1 MLVAGHIDKLRG
13 SYITQRTRTDGDF
26 MSQKPRPAQVGRFLT
41 SNVGPG
47 DVFTRDDLTAEQKL
61 FGQTAADFMRREVL
75 PVAPRLYERDWPL
88 TRELL
93 LKAGALDLLRL
104 EIPEVYGG
112 LGLDKSSAA
121 YVAEQIGMNPSFGGS
136 IGAHTGIGTLP
147 LLYFGNAAQKAK
159 YLPRLASGE
168 LVGAY
173 ALTEPGSGSD
183 ALAARTSAVLTGDGR
198 HYVLNG
204 RKMWIT
210 NGGFADLFTIFAK
223 VDGTKFT
230 GFLVERGM
238 GVVSGPDEHKLGL
251 DGSSTTELIL
261 DDVRVPVENV
271 LGTIGEGHKVAFNT
285 LNLGR
290 VKLGSRNLACAK
302 HALANATNYARERKQ
317 FGKSI
322 GEFGLIKHKLAEMA
336 LRCYVGDAMV
346 YRTLGDVDRAL
357 ATVDPADGDKVLATI
372 EQFAVECSINKVA
385 TSEALAY
392 VVDEALQ
399 VYGGNGYSREF
410 PAERPYRDARIT
422 RIYEGTNEIN
432 RMIIPTRILKQGV
445 LGEVPAGGPGERGV
459 LGAVKR
465 LTVTMLGAVAGAYG
479 ERVRDHQEVL
489 SHIADVIID
498 GYAIESALARTE
510 KLAAAHSDR
519 AGVAADMTS
528 VFIGDAADR
537 IVHSAKQVASAL
549 GDAGAATR
557 EQIAPIAAFPGV
569 DTVAARRRIAEA
581 VLQAGQHPL

>member
-1 MLVAGHIDKLRG
+1 
-13 SYITQRTRTDGDF
+13 
-26 MSQKPRPAQVGRFLT
+26 MSHPFLT

-47 DVFTRDDLTAEQKL
+47 DVFTREDLTPEQKL
-61 FGQTAADFMRREVL
+61 FGNTAADFMRREVV
-75 PVAPRLYERDWPL
+75 PVAPRLYDRDWPL

-93 LKAGALDLLRL
+93 RKAGALDLLRL

-112 LGLDKSSAA
+112 LGLDKASAA
-121 YVAEQIGMNPSFGGS
+121 YVFEQIGMNPSFGGS

-147 LLYFGNAAQKAK
+147 LLYFGSAAQKAR
-159 YLPRLASGE
+159 YLPRLATGE

-183 ALAARTSAVLTGDGR
+183 ALAARTTAVLTADGK

-223 VDGTKFT
+223 VDGTRFT
-230 GFLVERGM
+230 GFLVERSM

-261 DDVRVPVENV
+261 DDVEVPVENV
-271 LGTIGEGHKVAFNT
+271 LGAIGEGHKVAFNT

-290 VKLGSRNLACAK
+290 VKLGSRNLSCAK
-302 HALANATNYARERKQ
+302 AALGNAARYARERKQ
-317 FGKSI
+317 FGKAI
-322 GEFGLIKHKLAEMA
+322 GEFGLIKHKLAEMS

-357 ATVDPADGDKVLATI
+357 GVVDPADGTAVLETI
-372 EQFAVECSINKVA
+372 ERFAVECSINKVA
-385 TSEALAY
+385 TSEILAY
-392 VVDEALQ
+392 VVDESLQ
-399 VYGGNGYSREF
+399 VFGGNGYSREF

-432 RMIIPTRILKQGV
+432 RMIITNRILRQGV
-445 LGEVPAGGPGERGV
+445 SADPAASGSGDRAV
-459 LGAVKR
+459 LAAVKR
-465 LTVTMLGAVAGAYG
+465 LTGGMLSSAAGAFG
-479 ERVRDHQEVL
+479 ERVRDQQEIL

-510 KLAAAHSDR
+510 KLAAARSDL
-519 AGVAADMTS
+519 AALAADMTS
-528 VFIGDAADR
+528 VFVADAADR
-537 IVHSAKQVASAL
+537 VVHSAKQVATAL
-549 GDAGAATR
+549 LTHGAIVR
-557 EQIAPIAAFPGV
+557 ERIAPIAAHPGV
-569 DTVAARRRIAEA
+569 DSIAARRRIADA
-581 VLQAGQHPL
+581 VLAAGGHPL

>member
-1 MLVAGHIDKLRG
+1 
-13 SYITQRTRTDGDF
+13 
-26 MSQKPRPAQVGRFLT
+26 
-41 SNVGPG
+41 
-47 DVFTRDDLTAEQKL
+47 VFTREDLTADQKL
-61 FGQTAADFMRREVL
+61 FGQTAAEFMRREVL

-88 TRELL
+88 TRALL
-93 LKAGALDLLRL
+93 RKAGELDLLRL

-112 LGLDKSSAA
+112 LGLDKASAA

-147 LLYFGNAAQKAK
+147 LLYFGTAAQKAK

-168 LVGAY
+168 LIAAY

-183 ALAARTSAVLTGDGR
+183 ALAAKTRATLSADGT
-198 HYVLNG
+198 HYALNG

-210 NGGFADLFTIFAK
+210 NGGFADLFTVFAK
-223 VDGTKFT
+223 IDGAQFT
-230 GFLVERGM
+230 GFLVERAM

-261 DDVRVPVENV
+261 DDVRVPVGNV

-302 HALANATNYARERKQ
+302 HALANATQYARERHQ
-317 FGKSI
+317 FGKPI
-322 GEFGLIKHKLAEMA
+322 GSFGMIQHKLAEMA
-336 LRCYVGDAMV
+336 IRIFVGDAMV
-346 YRTLGDVDRAL
+346 YRTLGEVDRAL
-357 ATVDPADGDKVLATI
+357 AMVDPADGERVLATI

-385 TSEALAY
+385 SSEALAY
-392 VVDEALQ
+392 VVDESLQ

-432 RMIIPTRILKQGV
+432 RMIIPTRILRAGLPAELPAAPDARDMRDV
-445 LGEVPAGGPGERGV
+445 RNARGARGLLLG
-459 LGAVKR
+459 VKR
-465 LTVTMLGAVAGAYG
+465 LTLAMLGGAAAAYG

-489 SHIADVIID
+489 GHIADVIID
-498 GYAIESALARTE
+498 GYAIESALARSE
-510 KLAAAHSDR
+510 KLAAAGS
-519 AGVAADMTS
+519 ALAALAAEMTA
-528 VFIGDAADR
+528 VFVSDAADR
-537 IVHSAKQVASAL
+537 VVHAAKQVAHAV
-549 GDAGAATR
+549 GDPQLRDA
-557 EQIAPIAAFPGV
+557 IAPIAADPGV
-569 DTVAARRRIAEA
+569 DSVAARRRIAAA
-581 VLQAGQHPL
+581 VLAAGQHPL

>member
-1 MLVAGHIDKLRG
+1 
-13 SYITQRTRTDGDF
+13 
-26 MSQKPRPAQVGRFLT
+26 MSHKQSQSSATSQVGRFLT
-41 SNVGPG
+41 TNVGPG
-47 DVFTRDDLTAEQKL
+47 DVFTREDLTAEQKL
-61 FGQTAADFMRREVL
+61 FGQTAADFMRREVI
-75 PVAPRLYERDWPL
+75 PVANRLYERDWPL

-93 LKAGALDLLRL
+93 RKAGALDLLRL
-104 EIPEVYGG
+104 EIPEAYGG
-112 LGLDKSSAA
+112 LGLDKASAA

-147 LLYFGNAAQKAK
+147 LLYFGNAAQKAR
-159 YLPRLASGE
+159 YLPRLATGE

-183 ALAARTSAVLTGDGR
+183 ALAARTTAVLTDDGK

-223 VDGTKFT
+223 VDGTRFT
-230 GFLVERGM
+230 GFLVERTM

-261 DDVRVPVENV
+261 DDVKVPVENV
-271 LGTIGEGHKVAFNT
+271 LGAIGEGHKVAFNT

-290 VKLGSRNLACAK
+290 VKLGSRNLSCAK
-302 HALANATNYARERKQ
+302 AALGNAARYARERKQ
-317 FGKSI
+317 FGKPI
-322 GEFGLIKHKLAEMA
+322 GEFGLIKHKLAEMS
-336 LRCYVGDAMV
+336 LRCFVGDAMV

-357 ATVDPADGDKVLATI
+357 AGVDPADLAAVLETI
-372 EQFAVECSINKVA
+372 ERFAVECSLNKVA
-385 TSEALAY
+385 SSEILAY
-392 VVDEALQ
+392 VVDEGLQ
-399 VYGGNGYSREF
+399 VFGGNGYSREF

-432 RMIIPTRILKQGV
+432 RMIITTRILRQGV
-445 LGEVPAGGPGERGV
+445 PGDAAAGGIGDRAL

-465 LTVTMLGAVAGAYG
+465 LTVGMLASVADAFG
-479 ERVRDHQEVL
+479 ERVRDQQEIL
-489 SHIADVIID
+489 SHISDVIIE

-510 KLAAAHSDR
+510 KLAAARSDL
-519 AGVAADMTS
+519 AALAADMTS
-528 VFIGDAADR
+528 IFVGDSADR
-537 IVHSAKQVASAL
+537 IVHSAKQVANAL

-557 EQIAPIAAFPGV
+557 ERIAPIAAHPGV
-569 DTVAARRRIAEA
+569 DTVAARRRIADA
-581 VLQAGQHPL
+581 VLAAGGHPL

>member
-1 MLVAGHIDKLRG
+1 
-13 SYITQRTRTDGDF
+13 
-26 MSQKPRPAQVGRFLT
+26 MSSRARISLPSRSCSARPPP
-41 SNVGPG
+41 SSC
-47 DVFTRDDLTAEQKL
+47 
-61 FGQTAADFMRREVL
+61 AARSCR
-75 PVAPRLYERDWPL
+75 ASSDWPF

-93 LKAGALDLLRL
+93 RKAGALDLLRL
-104 EIPEVYGG
+104 EIPEIYGG

-147 LLYFGNAAQKAK
+147 LLYFGTAAQKAK

-168 LVGAY
+168 LVAAY

-183 ALAARTSAVLTGDGR
+183 ALAAKSTAVLSGDGR

-230 GFLVERGM
+230 GFLVERSM

-261 DDVRVPVENV
+261 DDVKVPVENV
-271 LGTIGEGHKVAFNT
+271 LGAIGEGHKVAFNT

-302 HALANATNYARERKQ
+302 AALGNAARYARERKQ
-317 FGKSI
+317 FGKAI
-322 GEFGLIKHKLAEMA
+322 GEFGLIKHKLAEMS
-336 LRCYVGDAMV
+336 LRCFVGDAMV

-357 ATVDPADGDKVLATI
+357 GGVDPADFAAVLETI
-372 EQFAVECSINKVA
+372 ERFAVECSINKVGS
-385 TSEALAY
+385 SEILAY
-392 VVDEALQ
+392 VVDDALQ

-432 RMIIPTRILKQGV
+432 RMIITTRILRQGV
-445 LGEVPAGGPGERGV
+445 PAEVSAGGTGDRA
-459 LGAVKR
+459 LLAQVKR
-465 LTVTMLGAVAGAYG
+465 LTVGMLASVADAFG
-479 ERVRDHQEVL
+479 ERVRDQQEIL

-510 KLAAAHSDR
+510 KLAAARSDL
-519 AGVAADMTS
+519 AALAADMTS
-528 VFIGDAADR
+528 VFVGDAADR
-537 IVHSAKQVASAL
+537 IVHSAKQVANAL
-549 GDAGAATR
+549 GASGATTR
-557 EQIAPIAAFPGV
+557 DRIAPIAAHPGV
-569 DTVAARRRIAEA
+569 DTVAARRRIADA
-581 VLQAGQHPL
+581 VLAAGGHPL

>member
-1 MLVAGHIDKLRG
+1 
-13 SYITQRTRTDGDF
+13 
-26 MSQKPRPAQVGRFLT
+26 MSQKPRTAQVGRFLT
-41 SNVGPG
+41 STVGAG
-47 DVFTRDDLTAEQKL
+47 DVFTREDLTAEQKL
-61 FGQTAADFMRREVL
+61 FGDTAAEFMRRDVV
-75 PVAPRLYERDWPL
+75 PNAARLYARDWPF

-93 LKAGALDLLRL
+93 RKAGELDLLRL
-104 EIPEVYGG
+104 EIPEAYGG
-112 LGLDKSSAA
+112 LGLDKASAA
-121 YVAEQIGMNPSFGGS
+121 YVFEQIGMNPSFGGS
-136 IGAHTGIGTLP
+136 IGAHTGIGTMP

-183 ALAARTSAVLTGDGR
+183 ALAAKTTAVLTPDGT

-223 VDGTKFT
+223 IDGTKFT
-230 GFLVERGM
+230 GFLVERTM

-261 DDVRVPVENV
+261 DDVKVPVENV

-302 HALANATNYARERKQ
+302 FALGNAARYARERKQ
-317 FGKSI
+317 FGKAI
-322 GEFGLIKHKLAEMA
+322 GEFGMIKHKLAEMS
-336 LRCYVGDAMV
+336 LRCFVGDAMV

-357 ATVDPADGDKVLATI
+357 ATVDPADGAAVLATI
-372 EQFAVECSINKVA
+372 EPFAIECSINKIA
-385 TSEALAY
+385 TSEILAY
-392 VVDEALQ
+392 VVDDALQ

-432 RMIIPTRILKQGV
+432 RMIIPTRILRHG
-445 LGEVPAGGPGERGV
+445 VPAEIAAGGSGDRA
-459 LGAVKR
+459 LLASAKR
-465 LTVTMLGAVAGAYG
+465 LTVAMLATVADSYG
-479 ERVRDHQEVL
+479 ERFAEHQEIL
-489 SHIADVIID
+489 AHIADIIID
-498 GYAIESALARTE
+498 GYAIESALARSE
-510 KLAAAHSDR
+510 KLAASHS
-519 AGVAADMTS
+519 ALAPIAADMTA
-528 VFIGDAADR
+528 VFVTDAADR
-537 IVHSAKQVASAL
+537 IVHAAKQVAAAL
-549 GDAGAATR
+549 GDRGPAIR
-557 EQIAPIAAFPGV
+557 ERIAPIAAHPGV

-581 VLQAGQHPL
+581 VLQSGGQPL

>member
-1 MLVAGHIDKLRG
+1 
-13 SYITQRTRTDGDF
+13 
-26 MSQKPRPAQVGRFLT
+26 MSEKPRQAQVGRFLT
-41 SNVGPG
+41 SSVGPG
-47 DVFTRDDLTAEQKL
+47 DVFTREDLTPEQKL

-75 PVAPRLYERDWPL
+75 PCVGRLYERDWPL

-93 LKAGALDLLRL
+93 RKAGALDLLRL
-104 EIPEVYGG
+104 EIPEIYGG
-112 LGLDKSSAA
+112 LGLDKASAA
-121 YVAEQIGMNPSFGGS
+121 YVFEQIGMNPSFGGS
-136 IGAHTGIGTLP
+136 IGAHTGIGTMP
-147 LLYFGNAAQKAK
+147 LLYFGSAAQKAR

-168 LVGAY
+168 LIGAY

-183 ALAARTSAVLTGDGR
+183 ALAARTTAVLTPDGK

-230 GFLVERGM
+230 GFLVERSM

-290 VKLGSRNLACAK
+290 VKLGSRNLSCAK
-302 HALANATNYARERKQ
+302 FALSNAARYARERRQ

-322 GEFGLIKHKLAEMA
+322 GEFGMIQHKLAEMSI
-336 LRCYVGDAMV
+336 RCFVGDAMV
-346 YRTLGDVDRAL
+346 YRTLGEVDRAL
-357 ATVDPADGDKVLATI
+357 ATVDPADGEKVLATI

-432 RMIIPTRILKQGV
+432 RMIIPTRILRQGV
-445 LGEVPAGGPGERGV
+445 PGDAPAGGSGERG
-459 LGAVKR
+459 LSAAAKR
-465 LTVTMLGAVAGAYG
+465 LAVAMLRAVAGAYG
-479 ERVRDHQEVL
+479 ERVRDQQEVL
-489 SHIADVIID
+489 AHIADVVIE

-510 KLAAAHSDR
+510 KLAAAGRDT
-519 AGVAADMTS
+519 AAIAADMTS
-528 VFIGDAADR
+528 VFIADATDR

-549 GDAGAATR
+549 GPAGATTR
-557 EQIAPIAAFPGV
+557 EAIAPLAAHPGV
-569 DTVAARRRIAEA
+569 DSVAIRRRIAAA
-581 VLQAGQHPL
+581 VLAAGQHPV

>member
-1 MLVAGHIDKLRG
+1 MPHSPSTSPG
-13 SYITQRTRTDGDF
+13 Q
-26 MSQKPRPAQVGRFLT
+26 FLT

-47 DVFTRDDLTAEQKL
+47 DVFTRDDLSPEQKL
-61 FGQTAADFMRREVL
+61 FGQTAADFMRREVA
-75 PVAPRLYERDWPL
+75 PVAARLYERDWPL

-93 LKAGALDLLRL
+93 RKAGALDLLRL

-112 LGLDKSSAA
+112 LGLDKASAA

-159 YLPRLASGE
+159 YLPRLATGE

-183 ALAARTSAVLTGDGR
+183 ALAARTTAVLTADGK

-223 VDGTKFT
+223 VDGTRFT
-230 GFLVERGM
+230 GFLVERSM

-261 DDVRVPVENV
+261 DDVKVPVDNV
-271 LGTIGEGHKVAFNT
+271 LGAIGEGHKVAFNT

-290 VKLGSRNLACAK
+290 VKLGSRNLSCAK
-302 HALANATNYARERKQ
+302 AALGNAARYALERKQ
-317 FGKSI
+317 FGKAI
-322 GEFGLIKHKLAEMA
+322 GEFGLIKHKLAEMS

-357 ATVDPADGDKVLATI
+357 GVVDPADATAVLETI
-372 EQFAVECSINKVA
+372 ERFAVECSINKVA
-385 TSEALAY
+385 SSEILAY
-392 VVDEALQ
+392 VVDESLQ
-399 VYGGNGYSREF
+399 VFGGNGYSREF

-432 RMIIPTRILKQGV
+432 RMIITNRILRQGAPGHAATGDAGAGSGDRAV
-445 LGEVPAGGPGERGV
+445 LA
-459 LGAVKR
+459 AVKR
-465 LTVTMLGAVAGAYG
+465 LTVAMLSSTADAFG
-479 ERVRDHQEVL
+479 ERVRDQQEIL
-489 SHIADVIID
+489 SHIADVIIE

-510 KLAAAHSDR
+510 KLAAARSDR
-519 AGVAADMTS
+519 AALAADMTS
-528 VFIGDAADR
+528 VFVADAADR
-537 IVHSAKQVASAL
+537 VVHSAKQVAAAL
-549 GDAGAATR
+549 LTHGTAVR
-557 EQIAPIAAFPGV
+557 ERIAPIAAHPGV
-569 DTVAARRRIAEA
+569 DSVAARRRIADA
-581 VLQAGQHPL
+581 VLAAGGHPL

>member
-1 MLVAGHIDKLRG
+1 ML
-13 SYITQRTRTDGDF
+13 TRE
-26 MSQKPRPAQVGRFLT
+26 
-41 SNVGPG
+41 
-47 DVFTRDDLTAEQKL
+47 DLSAEQKL
-61 FGQTAADFMRREVL
+61 FGQTAADFMRRDVL
-75 PVAPRLYERDWPL
+75 PVAARLYERDWAL
-88 TRELL
+88 TRSLL
-93 LKAGALDLLRL
+93 RKAGELDLLRL

-112 LGLDKSSAA
+112 LGLDKASAA
-121 YVAEQIGMNPSFGGS
+121 YVAEQIGMNPSFGSS

-147 LLYFGNAAQKAK
+147 LLYFGTAAQKAK

-168 LVGAY
+168 LIGAY

-183 ALAARTSAVLTGDGR
+183 ALAARTTAVLSDDGR

-223 VDGTKFT
+223 VDGARFT

-261 DDVRVPVENV
+261 DDVRVPIDNV

-302 HALANATNYARERKQ
+302 HALGNAASYARERRQ
-317 FGKSI
+317 FGKPI
-322 GEFGLIKHKLAEMA
+322 GEFGLIQHKLAEMA
-336 LRCYVGDAMV
+336 IRCFVGDAMV

-357 ATVDPADGDKVLATI
+357 AAVDPADGARVLATI
-372 EQFAVECSINKVA
+372 ELFAVECSINKVA
-385 TSEALAY
+385 SSEALAY

-399 VYGGNGYSREF
+399 VYGGNGYSRQF

-432 RMIIPTRILKQGV
+432 RMIIPNRILKHG
-445 LGEVPAGGPGERGV
+445 VPAAAAPPTDTGAGTGERG
-459 LGAVKR
+459 LLAAAKQ
-465 LTVTMLGAVAGAYG
+465 LTVTLLGAIAGAYG
-479 ERVRDHQEVL
+479 ERVRDHQEIL
-489 SHIADVIID
+489 AHTADVIID
-498 GYAIESALARTE
+498 GYAIESALARRE
-510 KLAAAHSDR
+510 KLAAAHSEH
-519 AGVAADMTS
+519 AGLAADMTA
-528 VFIGDAADR
+528 VFTGDAADR
-537 IVHSAKQVASAL
+537 IVHAAKQVIAAL
-549 GDAGAATR
+549 GEAGAAAR
-557 EQIAPIAAFPGV
+557 ARLAPLVAYPGV
-569 DTVAARRRIAEA
+569 DTVAARRRIAAA
-581 VLQAGQHPL
+581 VLTAGGQPV

>member
-1 MLVAGHIDKLRG
+1 
-13 SYITQRTRTDGDF
+13 

-47 DVFTRDDLTAEQKL
+47 DVFTREDLTADQKL
-61 FGQTAADFMRREVL
+61 FGQAAADFMRREVM
-75 PVAPRLYERDWPL
+75 PVVSRLYAHDWPL

-93 LKAGALDLLRL
+93 RKAGELDLLRL
-104 EIPEVYGG
+104 EIPEIYGG

-121 YVAEQIGMNPSFGGS
+121 YVAEQIGMNPSFGSS
-136 IGAHTGIGTLP
+136 IGAHTGIGTMP

-168 LVGAY
+168 LIGAY

-183 ALAARTSAVLTGDGR
+183 ALAAKTTAVLTDDGR

-210 NGGFADLFTIFAK
+210 NGGFADLFTVFAK

-238 GVVSGPDEHKLGL
+238 GVVSGGNEAKLGL
-251 DGSSTTELIL
+251 DGSSTCELIL
-261 DDVRVPVENV
+261 DDVRVPVDNV

-290 VKLGSRNLACAK
+290 VKLGSRNLSCAK
-302 HALANATNYARERKQ
+302 FALANAAQYARERKQ

-322 GEFGLIKHKLAEMA
+322 GEFGLIKHKLAEMS

-357 ATVDPADGDKVLATI
+357 ATVDPADGNKVLETI
-372 EQFAVECSINKVA
+372 EQFAVECSINKVG
-385 TSEALAY
+385 TSEILAY

-432 RMIIPTRILKQGV
+432 RMIIPTRILRQGSPA
-445 LGEVPAGGPGERGV
+445 EVPAGGSGERGI
-459 LGAVKR
+459 LAAAKR
-465 LTVTMLGAVAGAYG
+465 LTVTMLTGVAEAYG
-479 ERVRDHQEVL
+479 DRVRDQQEVL
-489 SHIADVIID
+489 AHIADVIID
-498 GYAIESALARTE
+498 GYAIESALARAE
-510 KLAAAHSDR
+510 KLVAEHDARAA
-519 AGVAADMTS
+519 VAADMTS

-537 IVHSAKQVASAL
+537 IVHAAKQVASAL
-549 GDAGAATR
+549 GDHGAATR
-557 EQIAPIAAFPGV
+557 ERLAPIAAYPGI
-569 DTVAARRRIAEA
+569 DTVAARRRIADA
-581 VLQAGQHPL
+581 VLQGGQHPL

>member
-1 MLVAGHIDKLRG
+1 MP
-13 SYITQRTRTDGDF
+13 
-26 MSQKPRPAQVGRFLT
+26 QKPRPAQVGRFLT
-41 SNVGPG
+41 SSVGPG
-47 DVFTRDDLTAEQKL
+47 DVFTREDLTAEQKL

-75 PVAPRLYERDWPL
+75 PVVQRLYERDWPL

-93 LKAGALDLLRL
+93 RKAGALDLLRL

-168 LVGAY
+168 IVGAY

-183 ALAARTSAVLTGDGR
+183 ALAARTTAVLTDDGR
-198 HYVLNG
+198 HYLLNG

-261 DDVRVPVENV
+261 DDVRVPVDNV
-271 LGTIGEGHKVAFNT
+271 LGAIGEGHKVAFNT

-302 HALANATNYARERKQ
+302 HALSNAAKYARERKQ

-322 GEFGLIKHKLAEMA
+322 GEFGLIKHKLAEMSI
-336 LRCYVGDAMV
+336 RCYVGDAMV
-346 YRTLGDVDRAL
+346 YRTLGEVDRAL

-385 TSEALAY
+385 SSEALAY

-445 LGEVPAGGPGERGV
+445 PGEVPAGASGERSERGL
-459 LGAVKR
+459 LGAAKR
-465 LTVTMLGAVAGAYG
+465 LTVTMLGAVAAAYG

-510 KLAAAHSDR
+510 KLAAARSDG
-519 AGVAADMTS
+519 AGIAADITS
-528 VFIGDAADR
+528 VFVGDAADR

-581 VLQAGQHPL
+581 VFQAGQHPF

>member
-1 MLVAGHIDKLRG
+1 
-13 SYITQRTRTDGDF
+13 
-26 MSQKPRPAQVGRFLT
+26 
-41 SNVGPG
+41 
-47 DVFTRDDLTAEQKL
+47 VFTREDLTAEQQL
-61 FGQTAADFMRREVL
+61 FGQTAADFMRREVI
-75 PVAPRLYERDWPL
+75 PVANRLYERDWPL

-93 LKAGALDLLRL
+93 RKAGALDLLRL
-104 EIPEVYGG
+104 EIPEAYGG
-112 LGLDKSSAA
+112 LGLDKASAA
-121 YVAEQIGMNPSFGGS
+121 FVAEQIGMNPSFGGS

-159 YLPRLASGE
+159 YLPRLATGE

-183 ALAARTSAVLTGDGR
+183 ALAARTTAVLTDDGK

-230 GFLVERGM
+230 GFLVERTM

-261 DDVRVPVENV
+261 DDVKVPVENV
-271 LGTIGEGHKVAFNT
+271 LGAIGEGHKVAFNT

-290 VKLGSRNLACAK
+290 VKLGSRNLSCAK
-302 HALANATNYARERKQ
+302 AALGNAARYARERKQ
-317 FGKSI
+317 FGKPI
-322 GEFGLIKHKLAEMA
+322 GEFGLIKHKLAEMS
-336 LRCYVGDAMV
+336 LRCFVGDAMV

-357 ATVDPADGDKVLATI
+357 AGVDPADLGAVLETI
-372 EQFAVECSINKVA
+372 ERFAVECSINKVA
-385 TSEALAY
+385 SSEILAY

-399 VYGGNGYSREF
+399 VFGGNGYSREF

-432 RMIIPTRILKQGV
+432 RMIITTRILRQGV
-445 LGEVPAGGPGERGV
+445 PGDAAEGSGSGDRA
-459 LGAVKR
+459 LLAAVKR
-465 LTVTMLGAVAGAYG
+465 LTVGMLASTADAFG
-479 ERVRDHQEVL
+479 ERVRDQQEIL
-489 SHIADVIID
+489 SHISDVIIE

-510 KLAAAHSDR
+510 KLLAAKSDL
-519 AGVAADMTS
+519 AALATDMTS
-528 VFIGDAADR
+528 VFVGDSADR

-549 GDAGAATR
+549 GDAGAPTR
-557 EQIAPIAAFPGV
+557 ERIAPIAAHPGV
-569 DTVAARRRIAEA
+569 DTVAARRRIADA
-581 VLQAGQHPL
+581 VLAAGGHPL

>member
-1 MLVAGHIDKLRG
+1 
-13 SYITQRTRTDGDF
+13 
-26 MSQKPRPAQVGRFLT
+26 MSQKPRTSPVGQVGRFLT
-41 SNVGPG
+41 SNVGAG
-47 DVFTRDDLTAEQKL
+47 DVFTREDLTAEQKL
-61 FGQTAADFMRREVL
+61 FGETAAEFMRREVV
-75 PVAPRLYERDWPL
+75 PSAARLYARDWPF

-93 LKAGALDLLRL
+93 RKAGELDLLRL
-104 EIPEVYGG
+104 EIPEAYGG
-112 LGLDKSSAA
+112 LGLDKASAA
-121 YVAEQIGMNPSFGGS
+121 YVFEQIGMNPSFGGS
-136 IGAHTGIGTLP
+136 IGAHTGIGTMP
-147 LLYFGNAAQKAK
+147 LLYFGTAAQKAK

-183 ALAARTSAVLTGDGR
+183 ALAAKTTAVLTDDGR

-223 VDGTKFT
+223 IDGTRFT

-261 DDVRVPVENV
+261 DEVKVPVENV

-302 HALANATNYARERKQ
+302 FALGNAARYARERKQ
-317 FGKSI
+317 FGKAI
-322 GEFGLIKHKLAEMA
+322 GEFGMIKHKLAEMS
-336 LRCYVGDAMV
+336 LRCFVGDSMV
-346 YRTLGDVDRAL
+346 YRTLGEVDRAL
-357 ATVDPADGDKVLATI
+357 ATVDPADGAAVLATI
-372 EQFAVECSINKVA
+372 EPFAIECSINKVA
-385 TSEALAY
+385 TSEILAY
-392 VVDEALQ
+392 VVDDALQ

-432 RMIIPTRILKQGV
+432 RLIIPTRLLRHGV
-445 LGEVPAGGPGERGV
+445 PAEVPGGGSGERG
-459 LGAVKR
+459 LLASAKR
-465 LTVTMLGAVAGAYG
+465 LAVAMLGGAVAAYG
-479 ERVRDHQEVL
+479 ERYAEHQEVL
-489 SHIADVIID
+489 AHIADVIID

-510 KLAAAHSDR
+510 KLVAGRSDL
-519 AGVAADMTS
+519 AGVATDMS
-528 VFIGDAADR
+528 AVFVTDAADR
-537 IVHSAKQVASAL
+537 IVHAAKQVAAAL
-549 GDAGAATR
+549 GDHGGATR
-557 EQIAPIAAFPGV
+557 ERIAPIAGYPGI

-581 VLQAGQHPL
+581 VLEAGGHPL